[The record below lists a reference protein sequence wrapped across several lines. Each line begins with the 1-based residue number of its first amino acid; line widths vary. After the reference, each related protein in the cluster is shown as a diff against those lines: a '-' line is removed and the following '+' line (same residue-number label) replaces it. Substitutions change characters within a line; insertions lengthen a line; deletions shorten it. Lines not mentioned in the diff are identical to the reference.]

1 LQEEHVKGSV
11 LFASEDHLRVTFDN
25 AFDLN
30 SQSWRLDLGTSNVVY
45 ERMREAIRGLHSNP
59 ADQEKSGREGSTIQ
73 RGTYLRDVLL
83 RSFSPGKLPSGPAD
97 GQSPW
102 TSHEGAFS
110 QDQRIQS
117 WAKRH
122 SLPQPLRIE
131 GDPDLGRMN
140 AAQIR
145 AIAAMVGE
153 RVSLIQGPP
162 GTGKTKTIVEAIRLL
177 KGHFE
182 VPHPIVIC
190 TYTNVAVDHLVE
202 GLAQAGLKPLRFGS
216 VQRVSSA
223 LLEHTFEHKI
233 QAHPL
238 SPVHERALAEVKR
251 CTEGIL
257 SHARG
262 IKELA
267 KDLSPAAIKKHTA
280 HLRSRAQ
287 IERRQQSLK
296 KKAYAIRMEMVKD
309 VLDGA
314 DVVGHIIIIFKV
326 DTDVEIPDLHHLCQ
340 CCIRHHGRGRLSHCV
355 SGRSIDVY

>member
-1 LQEEHVKGSV
+1 MQEEHVKGSV

-30 SQSWRLDLGTSNVVY
+30 NQSWRLDLGTSNVVY
-45 ERMREAIRGLHSNP
+45 QRMRDAIRGLNSNP
-59 ADQEKSGREGSTIQ
+59 AEQENSGREGSSIQ
-73 RGTYLRDVLL
+73 KGTYLRDVLL
-83 RSFSPGKLPSGPAD
+83 RSFSPGNSPDLPD
-97 GQSPW
+97 GVQLPW
-102 TSHEGAFS
+102 TAHEGAFS

-122 SLPQPLRIE
+122 SLPVPLRIE
-131 GDPDLGRMN
+131 GDPDLGKMN
-140 AAQIR
+140 SAQIR

-153 RVSLIQGPP
+153 RVSLVQGPP

-177 KGHFE
+177 KGYFE

-238 SPVHERALAEVKR
+238 GPAHERALEEVKR

-257 SHARG
+257 LHAKG
-262 IKELA
+262 VKEFA
-267 KDLSPAAIKKHTA
+267 KNSSLAAIKKHNA
-280 HLRSRAQ
+280 HLRSLAQ

-309 VLDGA
+309 VLNGA
-314 DVVGHIIIIFKV
+314 DVVSHRIIILDFVSDV
-326 DTDVEIPDLHHLCQ
+326 DVSDLHHLC
-340 CCIRHHGRGRLSHCV
+340 
-355 SGRSIDVY
+355 